1 MRDLFREDS
10 DRFQRFSVTF
20 EDLLLDY
27 SKNRITPDTMQL
39 LAALATEA
47 KLERAIEEMFSGAK
61 ISITEQRPALHTALR
76 HRANRPVYVDG
87 DDIMPDINAVLERMR
102 SFSDAVRQGQR
113 RGYSGKAITDIVNI
127 GIGGS
132 DSWNSPAILCHI

>member
-27 SKNRITPDTMQL
+27 SKNRITLDTMQL

-61 ISITEQRPALHTALR
+61 SNITEQRPALHTALR
-76 HRANRPVYVDG
+76 NRV
-87 DDIMPDINAVLERMR
+87 
-102 SFSDAVRQGQR
+102 
-113 RGYSGKAITDIVNI
+113 
-127 GIGGS
+127 
-132 DSWNSPAILCHI
+132 

>member
-27 SKNRITPDTMQL
+27 SKNRITPDTMQF

-61 ISITEQRPALHTALR
+61 INITEQRPALHTALR
-76 HRANRPVYVDG
+76 NRVCAQGVCSRNP
-87 DDIMPDINAVLERMR
+87 LERELLRPMGR
-102 SFSDAVRQGQR
+102 
-113 RGYSGKAITDIVNI
+113 
-127 GIGGS
+127 
-132 DSWNSPAILCHI
+132 